1 MFPSYLFI
9 VGTQQI
15 VLGNIIVLVAVL
27 CCVGCAWFC
36 FIVLGWWCLVGSA
49 LLVVLCWLCFCA
61 ILAVLAC
68 ALLVMLG

>member
-27 CCVGCAWFC
+27 CCVGCAWFF
-36 FIVLGWWCLVGSA
+36 FIV
-49 LLVVLCWLCFCA
+49 
-61 ILAVLAC
+61 LAVLAC
-68 ALLVMLG
+68 ALLAVLG